1 METLGETL
9 AKKAIE
15 TLRASRASKIKRR
28 YYWRHTRNKKA
39 NGLFNAK
46 DYRLKQLS
54 SYYAGH
60 QRKDE
65 GLKDT
70 LGNKVAK
77 KKTGWP

>member
-28 YYWRHTRNKKA
+28 YYFADTLVIKKA
-39 NGLFNAK
+39 NGLFNAL
-46 DYRLKQLS
+46 DYRLPQVS
-54 SYYAGH
+54 SYYAGDE
-60 QRKDE
+60 RKTE
-65 GLKDT
+65 RPKNT

-77 KKTGWP
+77 